1 MIAIKSIR
9 LLHLFSYLL
18 VTSQVLF
25 YLFILCDA
33 LKIVSLEN
41 YFEQRKVIDTL
52 MGGRFRLMYYSC
64 LALSILAVI
73 LSIKQPT
80 SSFFISS
87 IVALVFLAIDL
98 AITVKGSLPLNALA
112 NTFGTGSGNVNWEN
126 VRIQWLDYM
135 KYRGVAATIGM
146 VSLLAGLVF
155 GKN

>member
-9 LLHLFSYLL
+9 LLHLLSYLL

-33 LKIVSLEN
+33 LKEVSLEN

-52 MGGRFRLMYYSC
+52 MGGRFRWMYYTC
-64 LALSILAVI
+64 LALSIAAVI
-73 LSIKQPT
+73 LSIRQPK
-80 SSFFISS
+80 SLFFIST
-87 IVALVFLAIDL
+87 VAALVFLAIDL

-112 NTFGTGSGNVNWEN
+112 NTFSTGSENENWAR

-135 KYRGVAATIGM
+135 RYRGVAATLGM

-155 GKN
+155 EKN